1 MTDKFDC
8 IIVGAGFAGSCAAIK
23 LAQAGASVL
32 LVERAEVPGQKNM
45 TGGVLWGREL
55 DDILPNWWKDAP
67 VERFI
72 DHKRLSFLTDD
83 SSFSIDFQ
91 SAEWGKEPYNG
102 FSVLR
107 SRIDAWLAK
116 KAEEAGANLICGIT
130 VRSLAKDKNGKV
142 IGVQGVT
149 QDDVIRADCVVI
161 ADGINSRLALQAGLR
176 DAPPRRPAGYARRR
190 EWTHREEERKER
202 EGEKFKGV
210 GEVSSHGG
218 GGPMEVPPSM
228 SDWYDMHWC
237 AIGVKEIIK
246 LPVDVMENRFHLN
259 GNSGFANEMVAGFLP
274 AGIKAG
280 VSLYTNKDTLSLSVV
295 INMASLKAAA
305 DRKEAIP
312 SFEIIELAKQHPY
325 IRDLIKG
332 GEVVEYA
339 AHLIPEGGWHLISR
353 GAFSASGVLVA
364 GDAAGLCYSNG
375 MVIQGMNYAAASGK
389 MAADAILRCKKSG
402 DFSAAALRSYDE
414 ALTSSYVIQDFK
426 NFSRVQELTWDD
438 RMHHVYPE
446 VIADVFKGLINENG
460 IPKKSVQDI
469 ILSAMKKNDVGLLGA
484 IWHAIRMR
492 GMV

>member
-1 MTDKFDC
+1 MTDKFDA
-8 IIVGAGFAGSCAAIK
+8 IIVGAGFAGSCAAIR
-23 LAQAGASVL
+23 LAKAGASVL
-32 LVERAEVPGQKNM
+32 LVERAEAPGQKNM

-55 DDILPNWWKDAP
+55 DDILPNWWKEAP

-72 DHKRLSFLTDD
+72 DHKRLSFLTAD
-83 SSFSIDFQ
+83 SSFSIDFR
-91 SAEWGKEPYNG
+91 SDEWGREPHNG

-107 SRIDAWLAK
+107 SRFDSWLAK
-116 KAEEAGANLICGIT
+116 KAEEAGANLICGVT
-130 VRSLAKDKNGKV
+130 VRSLAKDKSGKV
-142 IGVQGVT
+142 VGVEGVT
-149 QDDVIRADCVVI
+149 KDDVIRADCVVI

-176 DAPPRRPAGYARRR
+176 DAPPRRPVGYAKRK
-190 EWTHREEERKER
+190 EWEHREAERKEK
-202 EGEKFKGV
+202 EGDRFKGV

-218 GGPMEVPPSM
+218 GGPKEVPPSM

-237 AIGVKEIIK
+237 AIGVKEVIR
-246 LPVDVMENRFHLN
+246 LPVEVMENRFSLQ

-274 AGIKAG
+274 GGIKAG

-312 SFEIIELAKQHPY
+312 SFEIIERVKQHRY
-325 IRDLIKG
+325 IRDLIRG

-339 AHLIPEGGWHLISR
+339 AHLIPEGGWSLISR
-353 GAFSASGVLVA
+353 GAFSAAGVLVA

-389 MAADAILRCKKSG
+389 MAADAILSSKKTG
-402 DFSAAALRSYDE
+402 DFSASALRAYDD
-414 ALTSSYVIQDFK
+414 ALTSSYVVQDFRK
-426 NFSRVQELTWDD
+426 FARVSELTWDD

-446 VIADVFKGLINENG
+446 VIADVFKDMINERG
-460 IPKKSVQDI
+460 VPKKSVQDI
-469 ILSAMKKNDVGLLGA
+469 ILSAMKKNDVGLLSA
-484 IWHAIRMR
+484 IVHAWRMR